1 MDGIRFPDAVG
12 LQVAYTCVFLSQDH
26 LSYSIDDRFHTQ
38 HLGVRVI
45 SSIT

>member
-12 LQVAYTCVFLSQDH
+12 LQVDYACVFLFQDQ
-26 LSYSIDDRFHTQ
+26 LFDSIDDRFHTQ